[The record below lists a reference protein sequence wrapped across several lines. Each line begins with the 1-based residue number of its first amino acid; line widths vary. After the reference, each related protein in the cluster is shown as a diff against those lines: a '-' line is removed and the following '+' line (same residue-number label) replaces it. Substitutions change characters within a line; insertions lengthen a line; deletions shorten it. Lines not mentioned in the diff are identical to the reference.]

1 MRRRLTWL
9 AVLTSSLAVLLF
21 ALPLA
26 VAVARYLASDER
38 SELQQIAA
46 TIAATV
52 HGDLSPA
59 AAAVNPA
66 LHGEQSVTLYG
77 PTGTR
82 VFGPGPER
90 GGPLVTAALAGRA
103 ETGSAQGQLTAAAA
117 ISDGDAVIAAVTVS
131 TPGSDL
137 NRRIGLAWTEMAAAA
152 LLAVA
157 VTGIAARRYSRRL
170 STPLEQLADS
180 ARRLGNGQRN
190 GHLCASSIP
199 EVDTVAHALNDSAER
214 LHAAHDRER
223 RFTADASHQLRT
235 PLTALRME
243 LETALIDDRADP
255 RAAISRALTATGHLQ
270 DTIETLLRLARDLP
284 AGSSVLAEALDRLH
298 DRWAGPLAAENRPLR
313 IELDAHASDTV
324 RCSASALDE
333 ILNVLLD
340 NAARHGTGAVTV
352 TVRSLSGAVAID
364 ISNPGPAIT
373 TAADQLF
380 QRRNPHARGHGIG
393 LALARSLAEADG
405 ARLTLT
411 SANPPTFTVL
421 LSVHTGSDTS

>member
-1 MRRRLTWL
+1 MRRRLTGL

-26 VAVARYLASDER
+26 IAVARYLASDER
-38 SELQQIAA
+38 SELQRIAA
-46 TIAATV
+46 TVAASV

-59 AAAVNPA
+59 TAAGNPA

-82 VFGPGPER
+82 VFGPGAEL

-103 ETGSAQGQLTAAAA
+103 ETSGAQGRLTAAAA

-131 TPGSDL
+131 TPVSDL
-137 NRRIGLAWTEMAAAA
+137 NRRIRQAWTEMAAAA

-157 VTGIAARRYSRRL
+157 VAGIAARRYSRRL

-180 ARRLGNGQRN
+180 ARRLGNGQPGNLR
-190 GHLCASSIP
+190 ASSIP
-199 EVDTVAHALNDSAER
+199 EVDTVAHALNDSAGK
-214 LHAAHDRER
+214 LSAARDRER

-243 LETALIDDRADP
+243 LETGLIDDRADL
-255 RAAISRALTATGHLQ
+255 RSAMSRALIATERLQ

-284 AGSSVLAEALDRLH
+284 AGSSVLAEVLRRLH
-298 DRWAGPLAAENRPLR
+298 DRWAGPLATENRPLR
-313 IELDAHASDTV
+313 IELDAHASETV
-324 RCSASALDE
+324 QCSASALDE
-333 ILNVLLD
+333 ILDVLLD

-352 TVRSLSGAVAID
+352 AVRSLSGGVAID
-364 ISNPGPAIT
+364 VSNPGPAIT

-380 QRRNPHARGHGIG
+380 QRRNPSARGHGIG

-411 SANPPTFTVL
+411 SANPPTFTVVL
-421 LSVHTGSDTS
+421 AVHTGDETC